1 MALEM
6 RPHVLHRVEIWCI
19 RWQAFCPNF
28 TLGRCEIVGHQPAAV
43 NGCTIPDDQDA
54 LLDVTLKMPDKR
66 HHLRPFDAAFVDLEV
81 EAPQAQATD
90 NGETFPTEAL
100 QQQGR
105 LSAQCPS
112 PCARRFGAQSAFVDE
127 DDDALLTPRVF
138 FSAGQVLRC
147 QARTA
152 FSSRSMARLSGR

>member
-1 MALEM
+1 MVLEM
-6 RPHVLHRVEIWCI
+6 RPHILHRIEIWRI
-19 RWQAFCPNF
+19 RRQALCPHF
-28 TLGRCEIVGHQPAAV
+28 ALGRCKIVGHQPAAV
-43 NGCTIPDDQDA
+43 NGRTIPDDQDA
-54 LLDVTLKMPDKR
+54 LFDMTLQMPDKR
-66 HHLRPFDAAFVDLEV
+66 HHLRPFDAAFMDLEV

-90 NGETFPTEAL
+90 DREAFPTEAL

-105 LSAQCPS
+105 LPAQCPS

-147 QARTA
+147 QTRTA